1 MIFSN
6 DFSSNSFSYIKIKIK
21 QSIFNMNKKSFK
33 MFFRSLLTKLGEVK
47 TDKAVLTYDG
57 DGELEVGMEVFVESG
72 AEDAIEYMHPEDG
85 EYIMEDGRTIVI
97 KDGFVEEIKEA
108 QAQEPTEPTEPTT
121 EPTNENMAEP
131 TEPTTEP
138 VTEPMEPTEPT
149 FDAEA
154 AYNELLVEVQS
165 LKAELQELKDRVN
178 ALLEV
183 PAEEDAFSKQT
194 KNEKTEHKGFMM
206 KCNA

>member
-1 MIFSN
+1 
-6 DFSSNSFSYIKIKIK
+6 
-21 QSIFNMNKKSFK
+21 MNKKSFK

-57 DGELEVGMEVFVESG
+57 DGELEVGMEVFVETG
-72 AEDAIEYMHPEDG
+72 AEDSIEYVHPEDG
-85 EYIMEDGRTIVI
+85 EYLAEDGRTIVI

-108 QAQEPTEPTEPTT
+108 EPTEPMEPAEPATE
-121 EPTNENMAEP
+121 EMAEP

-138 VTEPMEPTEPT
+138 MPEEPAEPT

-154 AYNELLVEVQS
+154 AYNEVLAEVQA
-165 LKAELQELKDRVN
+165 LKAELQGLKDQVN

-194 KNEKTEHKGFMM
+194 KEEKTEHKGFMM

>member
-1 MIFSN
+1 
-6 DFSSNSFSYIKIKIK
+6 
-21 QSIFNMNKKSFK
+21 MNKKSFK

-57 DGELEVGMEVFVESG
+57 DGELEVGMEVFVETE
-72 AEDAIEYMHPEDG
+72 ADDTIEYIHPEDG
-85 EYIMEDGRTIVI
+85 EYVMEDGRTIVI

-108 QAQEPTEPTEPTT
+108 QAQEPMEPATEPTEPTT
-121 EPTNENMAEP
+121 ENMEEP
-131 TEPTTEP
+131 MEPTEP
-138 VTEPMEPTEPT
+138 VTEPTEPAEPT

-154 AYNELLVEVQS
+154 AYNELVAELQT
-165 LKAELQELKDRVN
+165 LKADLQELKDTVN
-178 ALLEV
+178 SLLEV

>member
-1 MIFSN
+1 
-6 DFSSNSFSYIKIKIK
+6 
-21 QSIFNMNKKSFK
+21 MNKKSFK
-33 MFFRSLLTKLGEVK
+33 MFFRSLLTKFGEVK

-57 DGELEVGMEVFVESG
+57 DGELEVGMEVFVETG
-72 AEDAIEYMHPEDG
+72 AEDSIEYVHPEDG
-85 EYIMEDGRTIVI
+85 EYMTEDGRTIVI

-108 QAQEPTEPTEPTT
+108 QAQEPTEPAEPT

-131 TEPTTEP
+131 TEP
-138 VTEPMEPTEPT
+138 MEPTEPTTKPTEPAEPT

-154 AYNELLVEVQS
+154 AYNELNVEFQA
-165 LKAELQELKDRVN
+165 LKAELQELKDKVN

-194 KNEKTEHKGFMM
+194 KVLNNEKTEHKGFMM

>member
-1 MIFSN
+1 
-6 DFSSNSFSYIKIKIK
+6 
-21 QSIFNMNKKSFK
+21 MNKKSFK

-57 DGELEVGMEVFVESG
+57 DGELEVGMEVFVETE
-72 AEDAIEYMHPEDG
+72 ADDTIEYMHPEDG

-108 QAQEPTEPTEPTT
+108 QAQEPAEPTEPT

-131 TEPTTEP
+131 MEPMEPTEPAA
-138 VTEPMEPTEPT
+138 EPTEPT

-154 AYNELLVEVQS
+154 AYNELAAEMQAM
-165 LKAELQELKDRVN
+165 KAELQELKDKVN
-178 ALLEV
+178 SLLEV
-183 PAEEDAFSKQT
+183 PAEEDAFSRQT
-194 KNEKTEHKGFMM
+194 KNEKTDHKGFMI

>member
-1 MIFSN
+1 
-6 DFSSNSFSYIKIKIK
+6 
-21 QSIFNMNKKSFK
+21 MNKKSFK

-57 DGELEVGMEVFVESG
+57 DGELEVGMEVFVETG
-72 AEDAIEYMHPEDG
+72 AEDSIEYVHPEDG
-85 EYIMEDGRTIVI
+85 EYLAEDGRTIVI
-97 KDGFVEEIKEA
+97 KDGFVEEIKEKVE
-108 QAQEPTEPTEPTT
+108 EPMEPATEPTT

-131 TEPTTEP
+131 TEPA
-138 VTEPMEPTEPT
+138 TEPMPEEPAEPT

-154 AYNELLVEVQS
+154 AYNEVLAEVQN
-165 LKAELQELKDRVN
+165 LKEELQELKDRVN

-183 PAEEDAFSKQT
+183 PAEEDAFSRQT

>member
-1 MIFSN
+1 
-6 DFSSNSFSYIKIKIK
+6 
-21 QSIFNMNKKSFK
+21 
-33 MFFRSLLTKLGEVK
+33 MFFRSLLTKFGEVK

-57 DGELEVGMEVFVESG
+57 DGELEVGMEVFVETG
-72 AEDAIEYMHPEDG
+72 AEDSIEYVHPEDG

-108 QAQEPTEPTEPTT
+108 EPTEPMEPAEPATE
-121 EPTNENMAEP
+121 EMAEP
-131 TEPTTEP
+131 TEPT
-138 VTEPMEPTEPT
+138 TEPMEPTEPT

-154 AYNELLVEVQS
+154 AYNELLAEVQN

-194 KNEKTEHKGFMM
+194 KNEKTECKGFMM

>member
-1 MIFSN
+1 
-6 DFSSNSFSYIKIKIK
+6 
-21 QSIFNMNKKSFK
+21 MNKKSFK

-57 DGELEVGMEVFVESG
+57 DGELEVGMEVFVETE
-72 AEDAIEYMHPEDG
+72 ADDTIEYIHPEDG
-85 EYIMEDGRTIVI
+85 EYVMEDGRTIVI
-97 KDGFVEEIKEA
+97 KDGFVEEIKEKVEE
-108 QAQEPTEPTEPTT
+108 EPMEPATEPT
-121 EPTNENMAEP
+121 EPTNENMEEPMEP
-131 TEPTTEP
+131 T
-138 VTEPMEPTEPT
+138 TEPMEPTEPAEPT

-154 AYNELLVEVQS
+154 AYNELVAELQT
-165 LKAELQELKDRVN
+165 LKADLQELKDKVN
-178 ALLEV
+178 SLLEV

>member
-1 MIFSN
+1 
-6 DFSSNSFSYIKIKIK
+6 
-21 QSIFNMNKKSFK
+21 MNKKSFK
-33 MFFRSLLTKLGEVK
+33 MFFRSLLTKFGEVK

-57 DGELEVGMEVFVESG
+57 DGELEVGMEVFVETE
-72 AEDAIEYMHPEDG
+72 ADDTIEYMHPEDG
-85 EYIMEDGRTIVI
+85 EYLAEDGRTIVI
-97 KDGFVEEIKEA
+97 KDGFVEEIKEKVE
-108 QAQEPTEPTEPTT
+108 EPMEPATEPT

-131 TEPTTEP
+131 TEPMEPTEP
-138 VTEPMEPTEPT
+138 VSEPTEPTEPT

-154 AYNELLVEVQS
+154 AYNELAAEMQAM
-165 LKAELQELKDRVN
+165 KAELQELKDRVN

-194 KNEKTEHKGFMM
+194 KNENNEHKGFMM

>member
-1 MIFSN
+1 
-6 DFSSNSFSYIKIKIK
+6 
-21 QSIFNMNKKSFK
+21 MNKKSFK

-57 DGELEVGMEVFVESG
+57 DGELEVGMEVFVETE
-72 AEDAIEYMHPEDG
+72 ADDTIEYVHPEDG
-85 EYIMEDGRTIVI
+85 EYVMEDGRTIVI
-97 KDGFVEEIKEA
+97 KDGFVEEIKEKEMVD
-108 QAQEPTEPTEPTT
+108 EPATEPT

-138 VTEPMEPTEPT
+138 TEPAEPT

-154 AYNELLVEVQS
+154 AYNEVIAEVQA
-165 LKAELQELKDRVN
+165 LKAELQDLKDKVN
-178 ALLEV
+178 ELLKV

-194 KNEKTEHKGFMM
+194 KDEKNEHKGFMM

>member
-1 MIFSN
+1 
-6 DFSSNSFSYIKIKIK
+6 
-21 QSIFNMNKKSFK
+21 MNKKSFK

-57 DGELEVGMEVFVESG
+57 DGELEVGMEVFVETE
-72 AEDAIEYMHPEDG
+72 ADDTIEYIHPEDG
-85 EYIMEDGRTIVI
+85 EYVMEDGRTIVI
-97 KDGFVEEIKEA
+97 KDGFVEEIKEKVE
-108 QAQEPTEPTEPTT
+108 EPTEPMEPTEPTT
-121 EPTNENMAEP
+121 EPTTENMAEP
-131 TEPTTEP
+131 TEPMEPTTEP
-138 VTEPMEPTEPT
+138 TEPAEPT

-154 AYNELLVEVQS
+154 AYNELVAELQT
-165 LKAELQELKDRVN
+165 LKADLQELKDKVN
-178 ALLEV
+178 SLLEV

>member
-1 MIFSN
+1 
-6 DFSSNSFSYIKIKIK
+6 
-21 QSIFNMNKKSFK
+21 MNKKSFK

-57 DGELEVGMEVFVESG
+57 DGELEVGMEVFVETE
-72 AEDAIEYMHPEDG
+72 ADDTIEYMHPEDG
-85 EYIMEDGRTIVI
+85 EYLAEDGRTIVI
-97 KDGFVEEIKEA
+97 KDGFVEEIKEKV
-108 QAQEPTEPTEPTT
+108 EPMEPATEPTT

-131 TEPTTEP
+131 TEPMEPTTEP
-138 VTEPMEPTEPT
+138 TEPAEPT

-154 AYNELLVEVQS
+154 SYNELTAEIQS
-165 LKAELQELKDRVN
+165 LKADLQELKDKVN
-178 ALLEV
+178 ELLKV

-194 KNEKTEHKGFMM
+194 KEEKTEHKGFMM

>member
-1 MIFSN
+1 
-6 DFSSNSFSYIKIKIK
+6 
-21 QSIFNMNKKSFK
+21 MNKKSFK

-57 DGELEVGMEVFVESG
+57 DGELEVGMEVFVETE
-72 AEDAIEYMHPEDG
+72 ADDTIEYVHPEDG
-85 EYIMEDGRTIVI
+85 EYLAEDGRTIVI

-108 QAQEPTEPTEPTT
+108 EPMEPTEPTT
-121 EPTNENMAEP
+121 EPTTENMEEPMEPMEP
-131 TEPTTEP
+131 T
-138 VTEPMEPTEPT
+138 TEPMEPTEPT

-154 AYNELLVEVQS
+154 AYNEVLAEVQA
-165 LKAELQELKDRVN
+165 LKAELQELKDKVN

>member
-1 MIFSN
+1 
-6 DFSSNSFSYIKIKIK
+6 
-21 QSIFNMNKKSFK
+21 MNKKSFK

-57 DGELEVGMEVFVESG
+57 DGELEVGMEVFVETE
-72 AEDAIEYMHPEDG
+72 ADDTIEYMHPEDG

-97 KDGFVEEIKEA
+97 KDGFVEEIKEKEMVE
-108 QAQEPTEPTEPTT
+108 EPTEPMPE
-121 EPTNENMAEP
+121 EMAEP
-131 TEPTTEP
+131 TEPVAEPMPEEPTEP
-138 VTEPMEPTEPT
+138 EEPT